1 LREILISYFGVEA
14 DEVRLDATFAQL
26 DLDSLAI
33 VEFALVAEKEFGVA
47 IGEDE
52 VSPHATVTDALAM
65 LGAKGIPTTER
76 SSRSENRD

>member
-1 LREILISYFGVEA
+1 MSTLDRLREILISYFGVEA

-52 VSPHATVTDALAM
+52 VSPHATVTEALAM
-65 LGAKGIPTTER
+65 LGAKGIP
-76 SSRSENRD
+76 SDG

>member
-1 LREILISYFGVEA
+1 MSTLERLREILTAYFGVEA

-33 VEFALVAEKEFGVA
+33 VEFALVAEKEFGVP

-52 VSPHATVTDALAM
+52 VSPHATVTEALAM
-65 LGAKGIPTTER
+65 LGSKGVP
-76 SSRSENRD
+76 SDG

>member
-1 LREILISYFGVEA
+1 MSATVLQRLSGILVSYFGVEA
-14 DEVRLDATFAQL
+14 DEVRPEATFAEL

-52 VSPHATVTDALAM
+52 VSPQARVRDALVLLA
-65 LGAKGIPTTER
+65 AKGIR
-76 SSRSENRD
+76 GDA